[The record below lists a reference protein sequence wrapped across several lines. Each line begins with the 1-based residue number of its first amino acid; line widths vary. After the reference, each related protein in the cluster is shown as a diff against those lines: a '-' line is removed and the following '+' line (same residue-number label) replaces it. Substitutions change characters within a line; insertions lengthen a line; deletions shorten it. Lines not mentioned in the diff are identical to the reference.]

1 MLRGANLLLRFLL
14 ELGGLLAAGYS
25 GFTVVPGP
33 ILNWLVGIGLPLI
46 MAAAWGIY
54 RIPNDG
60 GAPVITVG
68 GQVRL
73 ALEAVFFAVAIGGLF
88 GARGPDCA
96 WTLPVLFVVNC
107 AVDPRRALD
116 PLLGWRGSAGRSTV
130 SESAAVGRAG
140 RGRED
145 LHGHRR
151 RRRLPRV
158 TSR

>member
-25 GFTVVPGP
+25 GFTVMPGP

-88 GARGPDCA
+88 VARCPDWA
-96 WTLPVLFVVNC
+96 LTLLVLVLVNYGI
-107 AVDPRRALD
+107 DHRRTLD
-116 PLLGWRGSAGRSTV
+116 LLLG
-130 SESAAVGRAG
+130 
-140 RGRED
+140 
-145 LHGHRR
+145 RR
-151 RRRLPRV
+151 
-158 TSR
+158 